1 MHLSKPHTD
10 GGSLVVN
17 MVNPTAGMFGGD
29 VIDISC
35 RAEPGAAVVLTT
47 PSAGRVFKARGAEP
61 AVVRQRYTIRSGAF
75 LEYCPELF
83 IPHAGAR
90 CRQETVLEADAGGQ
104 LLFFEWLAPGRV
116 ASGEVFAYE
125 SLEWDTDLTFAGK
138 LIARE
143 RYALRPRDHSLTAL
157 RVLYPQ
163 AHYLTCFACGL
174 ADFPAAEI
182 ASAENAQATIGW
194 SALAPGAWS
203 VKALCA
209 DNLSTRKCLGAMR
222 SALYAALGRPAA
234 ALRRY

>member
-35 RAEPGAAVVLTT
+35 RAESGASVVLTT
-47 PSAGRVFKARGAEP
+47 PSAGRVFKARGTVP
-61 AVVRQRYTIRSGAF
+61 AVVRQRYTVRSGAF

-90 CRQETVLEADAGGQ
+90 CRQETVLESDAGGQ

-116 ASGEVFAYE
+116 ASGEIFAYE
-125 SLEWDTDLTFAGK
+125 SLEWDTDLTFAGS

-143 RYALRPRDHSLTAL
+143 RYALSPHDSSLTAL
-157 RVLYPQ
+157 RALYPQ
-163 AHYLTCFACGL
+163 AHYLTCFVCGL
-174 ADFPAAEI
+174 AEFPATAI
-182 ASAENAQATIGW
+182 AAAENAQVTIGW

-209 DNLSTRKCLGAMR
+209 ENLSARRCLGALR
-222 SALYAALGRPAA
+222 AALYGAFRRPAA
-234 ALRRY
+234 ALRRF